1 MKQVLP
7 EKINKITLDFKSK
20 KLFINDITVD
30 SEYDYLD
37 ICFDGDD
44 LEIFISNNRGESTSV
59 SYIQEDS
66 ELHLV

>member
-1 MKQVLP
+1 MKPVFP
-7 EKINKITLDFKSK
+7 ENIEKITLDFKK
-20 KLFINDITVD
+20 QKLFINDITVD
-30 SEYDYLD
+30 SKYDYLD

-66 ELHLV
+66 ELHQV